1 MDIKQTVGKRVQQ
14 YRKQKGLTQ
23 EALAELIGIDT
34 ISLSKIETGRNYPT
48 AENISKLARILGVE
62 VYELFVNDVE
72 KTNEQL
78 MKEILVDLEKI
89 ADNNKKLQM
98 LKASILT
105 ILWQKRRSLKNSAL

>member
-14 YRKQKGLTQ
+14 YRKQKGFTQ

-62 VYELFVNDVE
+62 VYELFVHDVE

-78 MKEILVDLEKI
+78 MKEILADLEKI

-98 LKASILT
+98 LKASILS
-105 ILWQKRRSLKNSAL
+105 ILWQKRRRSF